1 MMGAPE
7 PAGSFGMTDLEEALI
22 GLDSEAARR
31 DALACLDSS
40 LTQVDAQ
47 LLAGLDPRQM
57 TRARAVRDALDTA
70 RVILVKFQFI
80 SP

>member
-1 MMGAPE
+1 MVGAPDS
-7 PAGSFGMTDLEEALI
+7 ARSFGMTDLEEVLMSPD
-22 GLDSEAARR
+22 GEAARR

-40 LTQVDAQ
+40 LAQVDAR

-70 RVILVKFQFI
+70 RAMLLKFQPL
-80 SP
+80 SL